1 MYARILVAIDGSS
14 TSDRALQEAIA
25 LAKDQKAELR
35 LVHVVDRA
43 PLAPD
48 YIELV
53 DESEI
58 DKIFTE
64 AGQKVVAD
72 GLAQTKAAGIT
83 ATSTLLQTVA
93 ERVANVIIDEAKHW
107 PADLI
112 IVGTH
117 GRHGI
122 GHFFLGS
129 VAEGVSRNAAMPV
142 LLIRSQ

>member
-1 MYARILVAIDGSS
+1 MYARILIAIDGSP

-25 LAKDQKAELR
+25 LTKDQKAQLR
-35 LVHVVDRA
+35 LIHVIDKA
-43 PLAPD
+43 PMVRD
-48 YIELV
+48 YADWIEG
-53 DESEI
+53 DEI

-64 AGQKVVAD
+64 AGQKIMED
-72 GLAQTKAAGIT
+72 GLAQAKAAGIT
-83 ATSTLLQTVA
+83 ATTTLLQTMA
-93 ERVANVIIDEAKHW
+93 ERVANVIVDEAKRW

-117 GRHGI
+117 GRHGV

-129 VAEGVSRNAAMPV
+129 VAEGVTRSASLPV